1 MTTFIKMIKMKK
13 ILLLVTITGS
23 CFAQT
28 INLTA
33 PITELRQYGA
43 DFTDTDGDGMTNVA
57 EVKYGFDPFDKTSF
71 PTKDYTFLSGNE
83 PVIHES
89 TGVSDPLN
97 EIRFKFTESE
107 YETNRKGESNLDKL
121 KLDREFLN
129 LAMPILLDE
138 LGPPP
143 DSFIVTISCLNR
155 GVYANGTRISV
166 NDDSRPQSFIHEI
179 GHVWKN
185 GWNLSFM
192 KLRGGKRSYFRG
204 FEEGFSEALTYNIC
218 NKFAE
223 AYPNH
228 SLVKSAIAT
237 SKNAQTWRGDVYN
250 FDVTLG
256 EPSLRGG
263 TFWKDRFTQ
272 YRYENSSGVF
282 SVLANQRP
290 GAMKDLLRVFYEQ
303 AEKNPKWDWTLNSND
318 IFELWEEVFPTINGI
333 DTSDWLSRTGLLDG
347 LPAQQRLYVSIIDH
361 RVYLMYPDIQG
372 NFSWS
377 YDPNVFSVQ
386 KIPSWFPTKQ
396 ANGKVVPNVAD
407 QPFNVEVSTLH
418 GEQVSSFSR
427 KLGTRNLGET
437 SLPELYSDRL
447 PIGLYKADIE
457 FPTFKEHT
465 SDYKHSSYVIG
476 IQHIVH
482 SKDELTLHVGI
493 DIPTASKVEMKINDL
508 YYTTDLVNGLAVF
521 RFNDVGIDYSGPIEI
536 YVSDG
541 TKEKTYHRTVSHFG
555 KRKGERLN
563 EFLIVD
569 RDFDNTEDAFD
580 SDVVSLINQSHVT
593 YSEIKA
599 NETQLANPITKKVNR
614 DIIVRPPVPNKPTNP
629 PTQKN
634 PIAILEK
641 KIKELET
648 RVSEL
653 VAENSKLVNDKSLVL
668 SENQLLT
675 TALKTAE
682 TEIAELKKKVLTGS
696 NNMSLILARIV
707 ALEQLVS
714 DMNSERTTL
723 LAQISKLES
732 RNSELEKSVETYK
745 SENSSS
751 NKRISEKS
759 DEIKNLNSKL
769 SDFNS
774 TIVTMTVKL
783 DEFNSTIIDLSNK
796 LQVEQNNTSVLT
808 SANTQLSDEN
818 SALTQTIE
826 KLRSQLDVAI
836 ADKSDVTN
844 MNSRLQDEV
853 GVLTVENFQLMT
865 IVDKSNSEITQLTS
879 ELKEAIRV
887 AQVPFISG
895 WFYDPENGW
904 LYTDAESY
912 PLIYKQST
920 SSWHFYE
927 LGSHAPKY
935 FYSYETE
942 LWEEWK

>member
-1 MTTFIKMIKMKK
+1 MTFIKMIKMKK

-465 SDYKHSSYVIG
+465 SDYKQSSYVIG

-482 SKDELTLHVGI
+482 SKDESTLHVGI

-508 YYTTDLVNGLAVF
+508 FYTTDLVNGLAVF

>member
-1 MTTFIKMIKMKK
+1 MELKK
-13 ILLLVTITGS
+13 
-23 CFAQT
+23 
-28 INLTA
+28 
-33 PITELRQYGA
+33 
-43 DFTDTDGDGMTNVA
+43 
-57 EVKYGFDPFDKTSF
+57 
-71 PTKDYTFLSGNE
+71 
-83 PVIHES
+83 
-89 TGVSDPLN
+89 
-97 EIRFKFTESE
+97 
-107 YETNRKGESNLDKL
+107 
-121 KLDREFLN
+121 
-129 LAMPILLDE
+129 
-138 LGPPP
+138 
-143 DSFIVTISCLNR
+143 
-155 GVYANGTRISV
+155 
-166 NDDSRPQSFIHEI
+166 
-179 GHVWKN
+179 
-185 GWNLSFM
+185 
-192 KLRGGKRSYFRG
+192 
-204 FEEGFSEALTYNIC
+204 
-218 NKFAE
+218 
-223 AYPNH
+223 
-228 SLVKSAIAT
+228 
-237 SKNAQTWRGDVYN
+237 
-250 FDVTLG
+250 
-256 EPSLRGG
+256 
-263 TFWKDRFTQ
+263 
-272 YRYENSSGVF
+272 
-282 SVLANQRP
+282 
-290 GAMKDLLRVFYEQ
+290 
-303 AEKNPKWDWTLNSND
+303 
-318 IFELWEEVFPTINGI
+318 
-333 DTSDWLSRTGLLDG
+333 
-347 LPAQQRLYVSIIDH
+347 
-361 RVYLMYPDIQG
+361 
-372 NFSWS
+372 
-377 YDPNVFSVQ
+377 
-386 KIPSWFPTKQ
+386 
-396 ANGKVVPNVAD
+396 
-407 QPFNVEVSTLH
+407 
-418 GEQVSSFSR
+418 
-427 KLGTRNLGET
+427 
-437 SLPELYSDRL
+437 
-447 PIGLYKADIE
+447 
-457 FPTFKEHT
+457 
-465 SDYKHSSYVIG
+465 
-476 IQHIVH
+476 
-482 SKDELTLHVGI
+482 
-493 DIPTASKVEMKINDL
+493 
-508 YYTTDLVNGLAVF
+508 
-521 RFNDVGIDYSGPIEI
+521 
-536 YVSDG
+536 
-541 TKEKTYHRTVSHFG
+541 KTYHRTVSHFG

-599 NETQLANPITKKVNR
+599 NETQLTNPITKKVNR